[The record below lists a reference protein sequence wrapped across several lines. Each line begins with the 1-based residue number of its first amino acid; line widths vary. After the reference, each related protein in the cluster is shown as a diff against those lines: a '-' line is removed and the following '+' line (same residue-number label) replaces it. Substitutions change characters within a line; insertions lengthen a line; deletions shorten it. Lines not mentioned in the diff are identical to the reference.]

1 MVKLEQKVEFEAVVK
16 DDVISV
22 SAKAVE
28 GLAATQDTSGNIFH
42 NYAVLAVD
50 NECLLLSR
58 GQSSSG
64 GKHMCMLWGLSKS
77 VVNENTECYQQ
88 MNLFCTINMHDLTK
102 SNSKCEYYTR
112 NDD

>member
-64 GKHMCMLWGLSKS
+64 AASREIQACHIRLPC
-77 VVNENTECYQQ
+77 V
-88 MNLFCTINMHDLTK
+88 LTVG
-102 SNSKCEYYTR
+102 TAI
-112 NDD
+112 